1 MDNKKYNNTKLT
13 VGIIETLL
21 SFMLIF
27 LFVKFGLNIW
37 LEDKIRSYYSND
49 YLVFLLF
56 IFFMGICS
64 AALLSPFSF
73 YSGFYLEHKYNLSNQ
88 SFIKWVWES
97 FKAVAVSSLIGI
109 PIMVVF
115 YYNILHYGTNWWL
128 PFAFVLFLF
137 SIILARVVP
146 VFILP
151 LFYKLIPIENES
163 LKNKITH
170 LASEAGIKVENIFK
184 FDMSKN
190 TKKANAAFTGIGKSK
205 RILLGDTLL
214 DNFSEDEIETVIAH
228 ELGHYK
234 KKHIIKNILYGTAAS
249 FFTLYIVSILY
260 SNSIAFFNLKSI
272 DQVAALPLLA
282 LWLMLI
288 GLVQTPLGN
297 ILSRKYEYEAD
308 QYAIYATQKASIFIT
323 TLEKLNKQNLGDPE
337 PHPFIEWYFYSHPSI
352 TKRTNAILKID
363 KTPNNNQYSKQESKT
378 SFSNL

>member
-1 MDNKKYNNTKLT
+1 MDDKKYNKSKLA

-21 SFMLIF
+21 SFILIF
-27 LFVKFGLNIW
+27 LFVKIGLNTW
-37 LEDKIRSYYSND
+37 LEELIRSYSLND
-49 YLVFLLF
+49 YIVFFLF
-56 IFFMGICS
+56 ILFMGIGS
-64 AALLSPFSF
+64 AALLSPLSF
-73 YSGFYLEHKYNLSNQ
+73 YSGYYLEHKYNLSNQ
-88 SFIKWVWES
+88 SFLKWVWES
-97 FKAVAVSSLIGI
+97 FKAVAVSSVIAA
-109 PIMVVF
+109 PIILVF
-115 YYNILHYGTNWWL
+115 YYSILNYGTNWWL
-128 PFAFVLFLF
+128 PFAVVLFLF
-137 SIILARVVP
+137 SVILARVVP

-163 LKNKITH
+163 LKNRITQ
-170 LASEAGIKVENIFK
+170 LAHEAGIKVENIFK

-249 FFTLYIVSILY
+249 FITLYFVSILY
-260 SNSIAFFNLKSI
+260 SNSIAWFNLKSI
-272 DQVAALPLLA
+272 EQIAALPLLA
-282 LWLMLI
+282 LWLMII

-308 QYAIYATQKASIFIT
+308 QYAIQATQKAAVFIT

-337 PHPFIEWYFYSHPSI
+337 PHPFVEWYFYSHPSI
-352 TKRTNAILKID
+352 AKRINAILKEEKALNSFQSFNQNS
-363 KTPNNNQYSKQESKT
+363 KTP
-378 SFSNL
+378 F

>member
-1 MDNKKYNNTKLT
+1 MDNKKYNKSKLT

-21 SFMLIF
+21 SFILIF
-27 LFVKFGLNIW
+27 LFVKIGLNTW
-37 LEDKIRSYYSND
+37 LEELIRIYSLND
-49 YLVFLLF
+49 YLVFLSF
-56 IFFMGICS
+56 IFFMGVGS
-64 AALLSPFSF
+64 AVLLSPLSF

-88 SFIKWVWES
+88 SFLKWVWES
-97 FKAVAVSSLIGI
+97 FKAVAVSSVIAA

-115 YYNILHYGTNWWL
+115 YYSILHYGTNWWL
-128 PFAFVLFLF
+128 PFAVVLFLF
-137 SIILARVVP
+137 SVILARVVP

-163 LKNKITH
+163 LKNRITH
-170 LASEAGIKVENIFK
+170 LANEAGIKVENIFK

-234 KKHIIKNILYGTAAS
+234 KKHIIKNIIYGTVSS
-249 FFTLYIVSILY
+249 FLTLFSVSILY
-260 SNSIAFFNLKSI
+260 AESIPWFDLKNI
-272 DQVAALPLLA
+272 EQIAALPLLA
-282 LWLMLI
+282 LWLMII

-308 QYAIYATQKASIFIT
+308 QYAIQATQKATIFIT

-352 TKRTNAILKID
+352 AKRTNAILRAEKTLVSIQSSNQNS
-363 KTPNNNQYSKQESKT
+363 KTPS
-378 SFSNL
+378 SNL